1 MTVLVAGRHHGQ
13 MPVNGPDAVVCQEV
27 LFDKAQG
34 VIRSIVQSTLTKG
47 TKKKNRKALLHNDS
61 FKNMKNNNNWH

>member
-47 TKKKNRKALLHNDS
+47 TKKKIERLYCIMTHLKT
-61 FKNMKNNNNWH
+61 

>member
-47 TKKKNRKALLHNDS
+47 TTKKKKGFIA
-61 FKNMKNNNNWH
+61 